1 MIDDRWTIWK
11 LFVNYRVFV
20 IPKESQKYKISWNGL
35 NARKDR
41 CSSLKSRCSLRSCQE
56 LLYRFSKRMFKTCL
70 IPRNYLPYVILK
82 YPSIEKS
89 DEENPVR
96 RIETRKR
103 NNWTIIPREGDI
115 HGIILPLF
123 FKMLNRFQGKIND
136 RVKRSKP

>member
-1 MIDDRWTIWK
+1 MEWI
-11 LFVNYRVFV
+11 
-20 IPKESQKYKISWNGL
+20 E
-35 NARKDR
+35 RKDHF
-41 CSSLKSRCSLRSCQE
+41 SSLKSRCSLRSCQE